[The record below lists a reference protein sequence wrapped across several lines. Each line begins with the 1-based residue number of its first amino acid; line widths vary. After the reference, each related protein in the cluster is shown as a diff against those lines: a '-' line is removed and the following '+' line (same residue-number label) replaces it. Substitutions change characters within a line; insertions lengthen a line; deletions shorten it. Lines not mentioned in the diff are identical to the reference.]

1 MFLPWEYVA
10 PSPELRLP
18 LAVPFFESLTV
29 LVQNLETR
37 LQVDFLLVRKKKYI
51 STNPLIYMM
60 GKQILLSVGK

>member
-18 LAVPFFESLTV
+18 LAVPFFESLTF

-37 LQVDFLLVRKKKYI
+37 LQVDFLLVRKKYI